1 MGFAATHEPLRTAQV
16 RCSPA
21 HAPISDSS
29 PSPLESQVATADPAP
44 GHGILGGG
52 DLCRHTYPGKPCSC
66 LWAQPALSHNP
77 LEPRELR
84 APPLLEFHQIS

>member
-52 DLCRHTYPGKPCSC
+52 VTSAGTPTQESPVPASGPNLPCPTI
-66 LWAQPALSHNP
+66 L
-77 LEPRELR
+77 
-84 APPLLEFHQIS
+84 